1 MQFNQLFTIGES
13 MKRLLSVLVVISMA
27 LGITAFECAS
37 KEMTSAKMY
46 INQKNSAKAIE
57 YLQQEISKNPKNDEA
72 FYLLGR
78 LQGDEGNIDEMIT
91 NFNKSLEISK
101 KFEKDIDGMKLF
113 FWGNN
118 FNKAIGKF
126 NLANKETDKEKQTV
140 LFDETIKLFED
151 AIKCEPDSVITHQN
165 VSYAYFNAG
174 RRDDAKRSMRTSL
187 NLKPD
192 SEMYVLLGSL
202 YSEDKQYDEVI
213 TLAEEARKHFPE
225 DSEMLRIV
233 SNAYIA
239 TGKLDVALATF
250 REGIAKEPKNKFY
263 RYNFGSLLLN
273 AQKYEEAIEQ
283 LKVAVELDPEYT
295 NAIYNLGVA
304 YVNKG
309 AGVREENEAKEIDSE
324 DYKKYFKN
332 ALPLFEKYL
341 ETNPEDVKIWE
352 LLGQVYANLGETE
365 KSKEAFDKADSFR

>member
-1 MQFNQLFTIGES
+1 

-46 INQKNSAKAIE
+46 INQKKNDKAIQSLE
-57 YLQQEISKNPKNDEA
+57 EEIAKNPKNDEA

-78 LQGDEGNIDEMIT
+78 LQGDEGKIDEMIT
-91 NFNKSLEISK
+91 NFDKSLEISN
-101 KFEKDIDGMKLF
+101 KFKKDIDGMRLF

-118 FNKAIGKF
+118 FNLAIGKF
-126 NLANKETDKEKQTV
+126 NLANKETDKEKQAA
-140 LFDETIKLFED
+140 LFLETIGLFED
-151 AIKCEPDSVITHQN
+151 AIKCEPDSVITYQN
-165 VSYAYFNAG
+165 IAYAYFNAG
-174 RRDDAKRSMRTSL
+174 KRFEAKETMKKALS
-187 NLKPD
+187 LKPD
-192 SEMYVLLGSL
+192 AEMFVLLGSIF
-202 YSEDKQYDEVI
+202 SEDEQYDEVI
-213 TLAEEARKHFPE
+213 ELAKEARKHFPE

-239 TGKLDVALATF
+239 TGKLDIALATF
-250 REGIAKEPKNKFY
+250 EEGISKEPTNKFY

-283 LKVAVELDPEYT
+283 LKAAVEIDPEYT

-309 AGVREENEAKEIDSE
+309 SKVREENEEKEIDSDE
-324 DYKKYFKN
+324 YKTYFKN